1 MIFSKRMIKYFVFD
15 TNTLISAFLLID
27 SINRK
32 AIIRAILDGE
42 IAFSSETLNE
52 FKEVI
57 FRKKLVHKSLKSLTS
72 FPAIKTC
79 CNYILFVEFPSSM
92 QQRFDNGILDRK
104 STR

>member
-57 FRKKLVHKSLKSLTS
+57 FRKIFDS
-72 FPAIKTC
+72 
-79 CNYILFVEFPSSM
+79 YFVSDDERYRTF
-92 QQRFDNGILDRK
+92 K
-104 STR
+104 